1 MNDMVRLE
9 GVSKSYGEVVAL
21 GATDLVIR
29 EGEFLTLLGP
39 SGSGKTTILNLIAG
53 TAAATSGRIFIGGR
67 DVTRVPSSQRRLGMV
82 FQSYALFPHMTV
94 AENIAF
100 PLQLRKLG
108 RSEIEAEVRKVLD
121 LIRLPHVA
129 GRKPKELSGG
139 QQQRVAIA
147 RSLVYKPDLIL
158 MDEPL
163 GALDKKL
170 REQMQIE
177 IKRIHETL
185 GTTLLYVTHDQEE
198 ALTMSD
204 RICLMS
210 NGKIEQIGTPSELY
224 FAPSTKFAADFLGE
238 SNILPARI
246 GRGGTTLTV
255 AESVEIPLQ
264 ALNTTASDAAA
275 IMLRPEMIHLA
286 DQADTD
292 RFTFDATV
300 EEIIFAGSVTNV
312 YTKLKTG
319 EQVIFKRLTDGAAAS
334 MHKGQQVRLAA
345 RFADVVTLR

>member
-9 GVSKSYGEVVAL
+9 SVSKSYGDVLAL
-21 GATDLVIR
+21 GPTDLVIR

-53 TAAATSGRIFIGGR
+53 TADATSGRILIGGR

-108 RSEIEAEVRKVLD
+108 KSEIEAEVKKVLD

-224 FAPSTKFAADFLGE
+224 FAPTTKFAADFLGE
-238 SNILPARI
+238 SNILPARLGKD
-246 GRGGTTLTV
+246 GRALTV
-255 AESVEIPLQ
+255 AESVEIPLETLP
-264 ALNTTASDAAA
+264 AAAADAAA
-275 IMLRPEMIHLA
+275 IMLRPEMISFSQGA
-286 DQADTD
+286 DAG

-312 YTKLKTG
+312 YTRLQTG
-319 EQVIFKRLTDGAAAS
+319 EQVIFKRLTDGGAAS
-334 MHKGQQVRLAA
+334 LQKGQQVRLAA
-345 RFADVVTLR
+345 RYADIVTLR